1 MLLFKSQKLFRRHCF
16 KAAQPNGSVKS
27 RAFTLIEVTLVVF
40 IVAILAAVTIPVL
53 RGRVD
58 SAKWTEANAMA
69 DTIRTAVS
77 TYACEASVATAQT
90 NLVGNNLS
98 DSSVQAA
105 LGFQPADLT
114 GKYFVPGDYK
124 ISQINPKGT
133 AEIIVTSSQTEAPAG
148 TKTLGLDGTWQ

>member
-1 MLLFKSQKLFRRHCF
+1 MVKSQKLSSRHRF
-16 KAAQPNGSVKS
+16 KTAKPNGSVKL

-40 IVAILAAVTIPVL
+40 IAAILAAVTIPVL

-69 DTIRTAVS
+69 DTIRTAVAA
-77 TYACEASVATAQT
+77 YACQTSVATAQT

-98 DSSVQAA
+98 NSSVQAA

-124 ISQINPKGT
+124 ISQINSKGT
-133 AEIIVTSSQTEAPAG
+133 AEIIVTSSQPQAPAG